1 MNTSNNII
9 LITGGCSGSG
19 LRIARS
25 LAEKGNT
32 VIITGCCKSRLADA
46 AGYHKNIVPLHFD
59 VTSEKG
65 LESLIAELRA
75 NFSELNVF
83 INNAGQD
90 YAASE
95 AYELSPCEQR
105 FASGYLSGI
114 QITEE
119 LLPMLSHQEKSA
131 IIDLSLVTLQE
142 NGISRTAGT
151 VRNAV
156 ASYFDMLRF
165 ALKKVSNVTL
175 FDLQLLG
182 LDDRSKS
189 ETITKRISAMFNE
202 EAPRADGSYAKPY
215 FYHDAHFSILSLS
228 N

>member
-19 LRIARS
+19 LKIAQS

-46 AGYHKNIVPLHFD
+46 AGYHKNIVPLYFD
-59 VTSEKG
+59 VTTEKG
-65 LESLIAELRA
+65 LDSLLAEVRSD
-75 NFSELNVF
+75 FPGLNVF

-90 YAASE
+90 YAVSE
-95 AYELSPCEQR
+95 AYELSPCEKR

-119 LLPMLSHQEKSA
+119 ILPILSLQEKSA

-142 NGISRTAGT
+142 NETARTAGT

-165 ALKKVSNVTL
+165 ALRKVSNVNL

-189 ETITKRISAMFNE
+189 ETVTKRISAMFDE
-202 EAPRADGSYAKPY
+202 EAPQAEGSYAKPY
-215 FYHDAHFSILSLS
+215 FYHNEQFSILSLS